1 MKGDILIVLF
11 VVFGLIAVVMLMKGP
26 EEQTVE
32 ENVLFEV
39 TNIFSYHRSEN
50 NLPIEN
56 LTLLF
61 PCPNVDNQP
70 PITASTWALY
80 YVDNENVVYL
90 QASEAQLYEFA
101 GQRTEN
107 LKILSHGRVATEWG
121 PKTQYVLDKLYQ
133 GEVLVIKT
141 LANVPSSAA
150 SKVTIRNYGDAL
162 GRSSAY
168 YWHPPEWRIDLSFSS
183 QLSRGTDNLETF
195 YNRVDNA
202 PAGSVIWLYPI

>member
-1 MKGDILIVLF
+1 MKRDILIVIS
-11 VVFGLIAVVMLMKGP
+11 VVLALIAVVMLMRGP
-26 EEQTVE
+26 EEQVVE

-39 TNIFSYHRSEN
+39 TDIFTYHGSEN

-70 PITASTWALY
+70 PITATTWALY
-80 YVDNENVVYL
+80 YQTLDNENL
-90 QASEAQLYEFA
+90 QVSEAQIYQFK
-101 GQRTEN
+101 GQRTQT
-107 LKILSHGRVATEWG
+107 LGIISRGRVTTELG
-121 PKTQYVLDKLYQ
+121 PKIRYVLDKLYP
-133 GEVLVIKT
+133 GEILVLKT
-141 LANVPSSAA
+141 LTSVPPSIEN
-150 SKVTIRNYGDAL
+150 KVTIHNYGDNL

-168 YWHPPEWRIDLSFSS
+168 YWHSPEWRIDLSVWS